1 MRSREKVIW
10 CVCVLSAAVGY
21 YLYAVYAAKK
31 ESKRLARVIYLC
43 RSSVIGAPAGKPF
56 SYDMDEYNWE
66 LEPRTFG
73 RSRLTQTD
81 GVSVGDFYR
90 YPDLVSGLEALATTQ
105 EEIVE
110 IKYLQELR
118 EEARTVGARMEA
130 RRRGLIEGIQQ
141 QHARRNE
148 ND

>member
-56 SYDMDEYNWE
+56 SYDMDEY
-66 LEPRTFG
+66 LSLTKPGYTTF
-73 RSRLTQTD
+73 
-81 GVSVGDFYR
+81 
-90 YPDLVSGLEALATTQ
+90 AL
-105 EEIVE
+105 
-110 IKYLQELR
+110 
-118 EEARTVGARMEA
+118 G
-130 RRRGLIEGIQQ
+130 
-141 QHARRNE
+141 NS
-148 ND
+148 